1 MSPLLPEP
9 YQPNRFSVLCVAGLF
24 IIINITTIFSLL
36 KSGHGVTFGWG
47 IGGRIVMP
55 LVFYFG
61 AWRSNN
67 KYLKFI
73 SILWGTSI
81 LIYFNSV
88 IFRND
93 PRLALGAIVLGLL
106 MNVSALYL
114 AIALYRPTVIQNGSS
129 FSKSWRNILIFTV
142 FFLLMILLW
151 YFRGLVNDG
160 R

>member
-1 MSPLLPEP
+1 
-9 YQPNRFSVLCVAGLF
+9 
-24 IIINITTIFSLL
+24 
-36 KSGHGVTFGWG
+36 
-47 IGGRIVMP
+47 MP